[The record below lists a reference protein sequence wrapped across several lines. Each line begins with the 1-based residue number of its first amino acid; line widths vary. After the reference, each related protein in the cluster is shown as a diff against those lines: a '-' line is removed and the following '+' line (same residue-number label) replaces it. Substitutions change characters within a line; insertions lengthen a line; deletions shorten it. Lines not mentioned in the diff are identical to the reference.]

1 MEEELKCPLCLDFF
15 IPPVR
20 ITTCGHNYCQECL
33 TMFTEIPW
41 RCPVDQI
48 EQQQSPEQ
56 LTRNYFLE
64 RTLENFNESRGN
76 ICATHNLPKRLR
88 KYSHLYHSLWCSLFW
103 GLITKI
109 INKFSDCL
117 KHDRSLCHECVH
129 VGMCNGQAASECDVM
144 NLTEFKTTLNDRLTK
159 LNDQFSTLNHIL
171 EAKREAFIELYRTDP
186 RISHDQSILCLQTA
200 IEAQRT

>member
-1 MEEELKCPLCLDFF
+1 MEEELKCPICLDFF
-15 IPPVR
+15 TPPVR

-33 TMFTEIPW
+33 RMFTQIPW

-48 EQQQSPEQ
+48 EQHQRLEN
-56 LTRNYFLE
+56 LARNFFLE
-64 RTLENFNESRGN
+64 RSLENFMESRRN
-76 ICATHNLPKRLR
+76 ICASHNLPKRLR
-88 KYSHLYHSLWCSLFW
+88 KYFHPYHEHPV
-103 GLITKI
+103 KKNV
-109 INKFSDCL
+109 NKFSDCL